1 MSTDE
6 IIDKNKGKI
15 KMLLVFALIF
25 SLGFACGFYYIDAE
39 KSEAAVTIRDKSAD
53 CSALF
58 EKSPNVAVATGAAT
72 DSVLTGETAQQTVGA
87 VLSASDTK
95 TAPGS
100 SAAEKR
106 FVGSKNSTLYHTPDC
121 QYVKRVKAENL
132 VTFGSAAEAEAAG
145 KKPHSCVGG

>member
-15 KMLLVFALIF
+15 KMLSVFALIF
-25 SLGFACGFYYIDAE
+25 SLGFACGFYYIDVE
-39 KSEAAVTIRDKSAD
+39 KSEVAVTVRDKNAD

-58 EKSPNVAVATGAAT
+58 EKSPNVAVATSA
-72 DSVLTGETAQQTVGA
+72 DSILTGETAQQTAGA

-95 TAPGS
+95 AVPGS
-100 SAAEKR
+100 PAAEKR

-132 VTFGSAAEAEAAG
+132 MTFSSAVEAEAAG
-145 KKPHSCVGG
+145 KKSHSCVGK